1 MEDNYSEFK
10 ELVGFYD
17 DKPTEKT
24 PEQVEPERK
33 EYEEFLFAA
42 LKRRGEKGEFWDLW
56 LINNLLKGKLD
67 WLKIDSLINPVPFL
81 YIDIYI

>member
-17 DKPTEKT
+17 DKPTGKT
-24 PEQVEPERK
+24 PEQVEQERK

-42 LKRRGEKGEFWDLW
+42 LKRRGEKENF
-56 LINNLLKGKLD
+56 
-67 WLKIDSLINPVPFL
+67 
-81 YIDIYI
+81 

>member
-24 PEQVEPERK
+24 PEQVEQERK

-42 LKRRGEKGEFWDLW
+42 LKRRGEKENF
-56 LINNLLKGKLD
+56 
-67 WLKIDSLINPVPFL
+67 
-81 YIDIYI
+81 